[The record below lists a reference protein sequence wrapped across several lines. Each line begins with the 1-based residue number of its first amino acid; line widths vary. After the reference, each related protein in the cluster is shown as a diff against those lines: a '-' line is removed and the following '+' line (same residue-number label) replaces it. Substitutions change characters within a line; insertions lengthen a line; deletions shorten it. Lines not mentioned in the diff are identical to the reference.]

1 MNLKLSE
8 IEQNKGQIP
17 GLPKNPRII
26 KNDKYRKLVKSIEEN
41 PEMLEYDEHYADV
54 IIGRYEKYTG
64 NKAVKLN

>member
-41 PEMLEYDEHYADV
+41 PEMLEYRELLVYP
-54 IIGRYEKYTG
+54 YNG

>member
-17 GLPKNPRII
+17 GLPKNSRIV

-54 IIGRYEKYTG
+54 IIARYEKYTG